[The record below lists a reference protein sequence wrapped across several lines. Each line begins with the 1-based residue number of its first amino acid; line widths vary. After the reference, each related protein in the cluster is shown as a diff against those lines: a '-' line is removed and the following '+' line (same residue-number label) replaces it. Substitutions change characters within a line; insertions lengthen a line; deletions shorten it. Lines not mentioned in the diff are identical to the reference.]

1 MREIKGYLANQFGFS
16 ETGRYV
22 LNNLI
27 KPTIEKIG
35 IKVNDPFLECG
46 KELDFNLINS
56 LKSYDERV
64 KYWADFNAKVTPI
77 NNRLMK
83 DSDCMFAI
91 LDGGPALDDGV
102 SSEIGFYAG
111 IERGPIF
118 ALRSDFRLCENIA
131 CSINAQVLGYI
142 VQSGGKL
149 IDGPNSVKRWFSEI
163 QNW

>member
-1 MREIKGYLANQFGFS
+1 MGEITGYLSNQFGFS

-22 LNNLI
+22 IDSLI
-27 KPTIEKIG
+27 KSRIEKIG
-35 IKVNDPFLECG
+35 IKINYPFLECG
-46 KELDFNLINS
+46 KELDFNLLNS

-83 DSDCMFAI
+83 SSDCMLAI

-131 CSINAQVLGYI
+131 STINAQVLGYI
-142 VQSGGKL
+142 IQSGGKF
-149 IDGPNSVKRWFSEI
+149 IDGPNSLER
-163 QNW
+163 